1 MSEYQYY
8 EFQAVDR
15 PLSKHERA
23 ELRTLSTRATITPTR
38 FVNVYNWGNFRGN
51 PSVLMDKYFDAFV
64 YVANW
69 GTHEF
74 MLRLPRRLLDP
85 EVARRYCVG
94 DGARARTTG
103 DVLILEFRS
112 EEEDAFEEE
121 DEEDGY
127 VDGDGADAQD
137 KDEEADF
144 ADSDAD
150 DGSGWLPSLLP
161 LRAEI
166 ASGDLRALFLGWLLC
181 AQTGMLD
188 DDTVEPPPPPGLDH
202 LSASLRAFA
211 RFLRVDGDLMAVAAE
226 HSAPLDAAQPSRS
239 ELAQWIGGLPDAEKN
254 ALLLRL
260 VAEGDPHLGA
270 ELLQRF
276 RRADATARD
285 RASDDLAGSR
295 TVEQLLVAAEQ
306 RAEARRR
313 AAAKRAAEERA
324 RREREQAAARAR
336 YLDGLTGR
344 EPELWQRVEA
354 LIETKRPADYDQA
367 VRLLKD
373 LHDLGA
379 RSGQGTTFDARLS
392 QLRER
397 HARKPSFLSRL
408 DQAGL
413 GAIPLT

>member
-15 PLSKHERA
+15 PLSKREMA

-38 FVNVYNWGNFRGN
+38 FVNFYNWGNFRGN
-51 PSVLMDKYFDAFV
+51 PSVLMHKYFDAFV

-74 MLRLPRRLLDP
+74 TLRLPRRLLDP
-85 EVARRYCVG
+85 AVAQRYCVG
-94 DGARARTTG
+94 DAARARTTG
-103 DVLILEFRS
+103 DFVILEFRS
-112 EEEDAFEEE
+112 EEEDAFDDE

-127 VDGDGADAQD
+127 VDDADALD
-137 KDEEADF
+137 DDAEGGF

-166 ASGDLRALFLGWLLC
+166 ASGDLRALYLGWLLC

-188 DDTVEPPPPPGLDH
+188 DDTVEPPSPPGLDR
-202 LSASLRAFA
+202 LSASLKAFA
-211 RFLRVDGDLMAVAAE
+211 RFLRVGGDLIAVAAE
-226 HSAPLDAAQPSRS
+226 HSAPLDAARPSRP
-239 ELAQWIGGLPDAEKN
+239 ELAQWIGGLPDSEKN
-254 ALLLRL
+254 ELLLRL
-260 VAEGDPHLGA
+260 MAEGDPHLGA
-270 ELLQRF
+270 ELLQRC
-276 RRADATARD
+276 RRSGATARD
-285 RASDDLAGSR
+285 WASGDVAGSR

-336 YLDGLTGR
+336 YLDGLAGR
-344 EPELWQRVEA
+344 EPELWQRVDA

-367 VRLLKD
+367 VRLLED

-379 RSGQGTTFDARLS
+379 RSGQGTAFDARLS

-397 HARKPSFLSRL
+397 HARKPSLLQRL

-413 GAIPLT
+413 GA

>member
-15 PLSKHERA
+15 SLSKREMA
-23 ELRTLSTRATITPTR
+23 ELRALSTRATITPTR
-38 FVNVYNWGNFRGN
+38 FVNFYNWGNFRGN
-51 PSVLMDKYFDAFV
+51 PSVLMNKYFDAFV

-85 EVARRYCVG
+85 EVARRYCV
-94 DGARARTTG
+94 DNGAQARTMG
-103 DVLILEFRS
+103 DFVILEFRS
-112 EEEDAFEEE
+112 EGEDAFDDE
-121 DEEDGY
+121 DEE
-127 VDGDGADAQD
+127 GDFEDP
-137 KDEEADF
+137 
-144 ADSDAD
+144 DAD
-150 DGSGWLPSLLP
+150 DGSGWLPALLP

-166 ASGDLRALFLGWLLC
+166 ATGDLRALYLGWLLC

-188 DDTVEPPPPPGLDH
+188 DDAVEPPPPPGLDR

-211 RFLRVDGDLMAVAAE
+211 RFLRVDGDLIAVAAE
-226 HSAPLDAAQPSRS
+226 QSAPLDAATPSWH
-239 ELAQWIGGLPDAEKN
+239 ELAQWIGSLPDSEKN
-254 ALLLRL
+254 DLLLRL
-260 VAEGDPHLGA
+260 VTEGDPHLGA

-276 RRADATARD
+276 RRAEATARD

-295 TVEQLLVAAEQ
+295 TVEQLLATAEQ
-306 RAEARRR
+306 RAGARRR

-336 YLDGLTGR
+336 YLDGLAGR
-344 EPELWQRVEA
+344 EPELWQRVDA
-354 LIETKRPADYDQA
+354 LIEMKRPAEYDQA
-367 VRLLKD
+367 VQVLKD

-379 RSGQGTTFDARLS
+379 RSGQGAAFEARLS

-397 HARKPSFLSRL
+397 HVRKPSLLKRL

-413 GAIPLT
+413 GASASSLT

>member
-15 PLSKHERA
+15 SLSKREMA
-23 ELRTLSTRATITPTR
+23 ELRTLSTRATITSTR
-38 FVNVYNWGNFRGN
+38 FVNFYNWGNFRGN
-51 PSVLMDKYFDAFV
+51 PSVLMEKYFDAFV

-85 EVARRYCVG
+85 EVARRYCV
-94 DGARARTTG
+94 DDAARARTTG
-103 DVLILEFRS
+103 DFVILEFRS
-112 EEEDAFEEE
+112 EDEDAFDEEA
-121 DEEDGY
+121 EEDGY
-127 VDGDGADAQD
+127 VDDGADALD
-137 KDEEADF
+137 DDAEADF
-144 ADSDAD
+144 AGSDAD

-166 ASGDLRALFLGWLLC
+166 ASGDLRALYLGWLLC

-188 DDTVEPPPPPGLDH
+188 DDTVEPPPPPGLDR

-211 RFLRVDGDLMAVAAE
+211 RFLRVDGDLIAVAAE
-226 HSAPLDAAQPSRS
+226 HSAALDDARPSRP
-239 ELAQWIGGLPDAEKN
+239 ELAQWIGGLPDSEKN
-254 ALLLRL
+254 ELLLRL
-260 VAEGDPHLGA
+260 VADGDPHLGA

-276 RRADATARD
+276 QRSQATARD
-285 RASDDLAGSR
+285 RASDNMAGSR

-324 RREREQAAARAR
+324 RRAREQAAARAS
-336 YLDGLTGR
+336 YLDGLAGR

-379 RSGQGTTFDARLS
+379 RSGQSTAFDARLS

-397 HARKPSFLSRL
+397 HARKPSLLSRL

>member
-15 PLSKHERA
+15 PLSKREMA
-23 ELRTLSTRATITPTR
+23 ELRALSTRASITSTR
-38 FVNVYNWGNFRGN
+38 FVNFYNWGNFRGN
-51 PSVLMDKYFDAFV
+51 PSVLMEKYFDVFV

-85 EVARRYCVG
+85 VVARRYCV
-94 DGARARTTG
+94 DDAARARTTG
-103 DVLILEFRS
+103 DFVILEFRS
-112 EEEDAFEEE
+112 EEEDAFHDEG
-121 DEEDGY
+121 EEDGY
-127 VDGDGADAQD
+127 VDDGADALD
-137 KDEEADF
+137 DDDDSDF

-166 ASGDLRALFLGWLLC
+166 ASGDLRALYLGWLLC

-188 DDTVEPPPPPGLDH
+188 DDTVEPPPPLGLDR
-202 LSASLRAFA
+202 LSAALRAFA
-211 RFLRVDGDLMAVAAE
+211 RFLRVDGDLIAVAAE
-226 HSAPLDAAQPSRS
+226 RSAPLDAARPSRS
-239 ELAQWIGGLPDAEKN
+239 ELAQWIGGLPDSEKN
-254 ALLLRL
+254 ELLLRL

-276 RRADATARD
+276 RHSEATVHD
-285 RASDDLAGSR
+285 RASDDVAGSR
-295 TVEQLLVAAEQ
+295 TVEQLFVAAEQ

-336 YLDGLTGR
+336 YLDGLAGR

-379 RSGQGTTFDARLS
+379 RNGQGTAFDARLS

-397 HARKPSFLSRL
+397 HARKPSLLSRL

-413 GAIPLT
+413 GAIRFS

>member
-15 PLSKHERA
+15 PLSKREMA
-23 ELRTLSTRATITPTR
+23 ELRALSTRATITPTR
-38 FVNVYNWGNFRGN
+38 FVNFYNWGNFRGN

-69 GTHEF
+69 GTHEL
-74 MLRLPRRLLDP
+74 MLRLPQRLLDP
-85 EVARRYCVG
+85 EVARRYCMD
-94 DGARARTTG
+94 DGAQARTTG
-103 DVLILEFRS
+103 DVVILEFRS
-112 EEEDAFEEE
+112 EEEDAFDDE

-127 VDGDGADAQD
+127 VGDGADALD
-137 KDEEADF
+137 DDEESGF

-150 DGSGWLPSLLP
+150 DGSGWLPALLP

-166 ASGDLRALFLGWLLC
+166 ASGDLRALYLGWLLC

-188 DDTVEPPPPPGLDH
+188 DDTVEPPAPPGLDC

-211 RFLRVDGDLMAVAAE
+211 RFLRVDGDLIAVAAE
-226 HSAPLDAAQPSRS
+226 RSAPLNAARPSRH
-239 ELAQWIGGLPDAEKN
+239 ELAQWIGGLPDSEKN
-254 ALLLRL
+254 ELLLRL

-276 RRADATARD
+276 RRSEATAHD
-285 RASDDLAGSR
+285 RASDDVAGSR
-295 TVEQLLVAAEQ
+295 TVEHLLVAAEQ

-336 YLDGLTGR
+336 YLDGLAGR
-344 EPELWQRVEA
+344 EPVLWQRVDA

-379 RSGQGTTFDARLS
+379 HSGQGTAFDARLS

-397 HARKPSFLSRL
+397 HARKPSLLSRL